1 MLEALI
7 SSKTRIKL
15 LLKFFVNS
23 NNIGYLRG
31 LEAEFGESSN
41 AIRQELNRLE
51 EAGLLLSFADGNKKF
66 FQANTMHP
74 LFQEIH
80 TILLKHLGLDQIIER
95 VINRLGNVEEVY
107 LAGSFARGLD
117 SQIIDLILVGDVDK
131 NYLMELVEKA
141 EKVVKRKIRYLLF
154 SPSETASIPW
164 ASFGER
170 PLLLWASLPPAPSE
184 GGGDEK
190 SPRNT
195 WFK

>member
-170 PLLLWASLPPAPSE
+170 PLLLWA
-184 GGGDEK
+184 GGGL
-190 SPRNT
+190 PN
-195 WFK
+195 